1 MSRSF
6 NGMGLLIAVSLA
18 VACQAKPKEEP
29 ARGIPVE
36 LDPAE
41 LLSADTR
48 PIELTSSN
56 FKAFAWRAM
65 NELRAQTEKN
75 VAWGIDKSE
84 WSVDQDTGM
93 VTFTQADSIATAE
106 VQIIGSYNAEEQT
119 WLWSWANSSVNPRLQ
134 TAAIMAHERGKA
146 AGIEKLSTGK
156 WQGTEDDAWHMTA
169 VAVKLAGLQGSYR
182 GPAGGPLFIFMGF
195 GPVKIERR

>member
-56 FKAFAWRAM
+56 FKVFAWRAM

-84 WSVDQDTGM
+84 WSVDQDTGKT
-93 VTFTQADSIATAE
+93 VAELVDPNGGAVGKIQQFWNHVNGIDYNADLDQIMISVRGNSELLVLDHSTTTAE
-106 VQIIGSYNAEEQT
+106 SRSHAGGRQGKGGRTFLASP
-119 WLWSWANSSVNPRLQ
+119 L
-134 TAAIMAHERGKA
+134 TAAA
-146 AGIEKLSTGK
+146 AAVTG
-156 WQGTEDDAWHMTA
+156 QISD
-169 VAVKLAGLQGSYR
+169 
-182 GPAGGPLFIFMGF
+182 P
-195 GPVKIERR
+195 RRLTIL